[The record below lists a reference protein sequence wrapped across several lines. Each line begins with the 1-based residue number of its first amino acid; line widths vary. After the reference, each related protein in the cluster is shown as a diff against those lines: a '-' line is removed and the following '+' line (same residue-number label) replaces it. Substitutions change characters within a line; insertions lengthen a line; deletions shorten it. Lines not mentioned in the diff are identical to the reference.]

1 MASTITIGRVRGIP
15 IGVHYSW
22 FVAFLLF
29 SFMLEQYFHQGYHSW
44 SGEERWALALTTS
57 LMLFASV
64 VFHEL
69 AHSIVAVMRG
79 MPVSGI
85 TLFIFGGVSHLD
97 REARRPST
105 ELMVAVAGPASSVLL
120 GLALLGIAAVLEA
133 PSGRA
138 SAVAWVLGFANI
150 FLLGLFNL
158 APAFPMDG
166 GRVLRAAV
174 WQVTRNHRRATVLA
188 TLGGQAVGL
197 GMMGLGAVLVILD
210 RSSLVSGVWL
220 MVLGFFLQTLASAS
234 RRQPAPSGKAEGY
247 SSGGSVSG

>member
-15 IGVHYSW
+15 IGIHYSW

-29 SFMLEQYFHQGYHSW
+29 SFMLEQYFHQSHHSW
-44 SGEERWALALTTS
+44 SVEERLALALATS
-57 LMLFASV
+57 LMLFVSV

-79 MPVSGI
+79 MPVNGI
-85 TLFIFGGVSHLD
+85 TLFIFGGFSHLD

-105 ELMVAVAGPASSVLL
+105 ELIVAVAGPASSVLL
-120 GLALLGIAAVLEA
+120 GLVLLGIAEVLEA

-138 SAVAWVLGFANI
+138 SAVVWFLGFANV

-158 APAFPMDG
+158 VPAFPMDG

-174 WQVTRNHRRATVLA
+174 WQVTRNHRRATVVA
-188 TLGGQAVGL
+188 SLGGQAVGL
-197 GMMGLGAVLVILD
+197 GMVGLGAALVVLD
-210 RSSLVSGVWL
+210 RSSLVSGIWL
-220 MVLGFFLQTLASAS
+220 LVLGFFLQSLASAG
-234 RRQPAPSGKAEGY
+234 RRQPAPPGKAEGY